1 MKIRGF
7 VIGALGVAALLFPEL
22 LDVFLRNQQE
32 DEAALG
38 RKKRI
43 IGIVLLFIGLFVAA
57 VDNL

>member
-7 VIGALGVAALLFPEL
+7 IIGALGVVALLFPEL

-32 DEAALG
+32 DEAALA

>member
-7 VIGALGVAALLFPEL
+7 IIGAIGVVALLLPEL

-32 DEAALG
+32 DETALG

>member
-1 MKIRGF
+1 MKTRGF
-7 VIGALGVAALLFPEL
+7 IIGTIGVVALLLPEL

-32 DEAALG
+32 DETALG

>member
-7 VIGALGVAALLFPEL
+7 IIGAIGVVALLLPEL

-32 DEAALG
+32 DETALG

-43 IGIVLLFIGLFVAA
+43 IGIFLVV
-57 VDNL
+57 VDN

>member
-22 LDVFLRNQQE
+22 LDVFLRNQRE

-43 IGIVLLFIGLFVAA
+43 IGVVLLFIGLFVAA

>member
-7 VIGALGVAALLFPEL
+7 IIGALGVAALLFPEL

-43 IGIVLLFIGLFVAA
+43 IGVVLLFIGLFVAA

>member
-7 VIGALGVAALLFPEL
+7 IIGTIGVVALLLPEL

-32 DEAALG
+32 DETALG

>member
-22 LDVFLRNQQE
+22 LDVFLQNQRE

-43 IGIVLLFIGLFVAA
+43 IGVVLLFIGLFVAA

>member
-7 VIGALGVAALLFPEL
+7 IIGALGVAALLFPEL
-22 LDVFLRNQQE
+22 LDVFLRHQQE

-43 IGIVLLFIGLFVAA
+43 IGVVLLFIGFFVAA

>member
-7 VIGALGVAALLFPEL
+7 IIGTIGVVALLLPEL
-22 LDVFLRNQQE
+22 LDIFLRNQQE
-32 DEAALG
+32 DETALG